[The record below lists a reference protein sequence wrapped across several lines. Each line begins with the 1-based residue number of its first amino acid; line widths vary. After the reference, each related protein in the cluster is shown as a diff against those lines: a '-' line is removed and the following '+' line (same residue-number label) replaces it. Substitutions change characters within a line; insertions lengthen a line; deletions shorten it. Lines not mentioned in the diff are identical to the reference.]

1 MRDDNP
7 LLALLLTF
15 APLSLASIGG
25 GLSILSDIQ
34 HQSVDVHH
42 WLTQAQFLD
51 DFGISRA
58 APGPNTLIVT
68 LIGWQ
73 VAGWLGAAVAS
84 VAIFLPS
91 SVLVYGL
98 ARIWR
103 RYRGAPWQKK
113 IERGLAPIAAGLI
126 LAGALNVLR
135 TAEGGWL
142 AWAVAAGAT
151 LLLFRYQKLNP
162 LLLLSLGGAIFA
174 AANLMA

>member
-1 MRDDNP
+1 MRDNP
-7 LLALLLTF
+7 LLALLVTF

-25 GLSILSDIQ
+25 GLSILSGIQ

-73 VAGWLGAAVAS
+73 VAGWAGAAVAS
-84 VAIFLPS
+84 IAIFLPS

-103 RYRGAPWQKK
+103 RYRGAPWQGK
-113 IERGLAPIAAGLI
+113 IERALAPIAAGLI

-142 AWAVAAGAT
+142 AWAVAVGAT
-151 LLLFRYQKLNP
+151 LLLTWRQTLSPF
-162 LLLLSLGGAIFA
+162 LLLGIGAAIFA
-174 AANLMA
+174 VAGLLI

>member
-1 MRDDNP
+1 MRDNP
-7 LLALLLTF
+7 LLALLVTF

-25 GLSILSDIQ
+25 GLSILSAIQ

-73 VAGWLGAAVAS
+73 VAGWPGALVAS
-84 VAIFLPS
+84 IAIFAPS
-91 SVLVYGL
+91 SVLVYGV
-98 ARIWR
+98 AQIWR
-103 RYRGAPWQKK
+103 RYRGAPWQIK

-142 AWAVAAGAT
+142 AWAVAGVST
-151 LLLFRYQKLNP
+151 VLVQYYQKLSP
-162 LLLLSLGGAIFA
+162 FVLLGMGAIVFA
-174 AANLMA
+174 AVNLLA

>member
-1 MRDDNP
+1 MRDNP
-7 LLALLLTF
+7 LLALLVTF

-73 VAGWLGAAVAS
+73 VAGWAGAAVAS
-84 VAIFLPS
+84 VAIFVPS

-98 ARIWR
+98 ARLWR
-103 RYRGAPWQKK
+103 RYRGAPWQAK
-113 IERGLAPIAAGLI
+113 IERGLAPIAALI

-142 AWAVAAGAT
+142 AWAVAGVSTLALLRHQKLSPF
-151 LLLFRYQKLNP
+151 LLLG
-162 LLLLSLGGAIFA
+162 LGALVFA
-174 AANLMA
+174 AANLLA

>member
-1 MRDDNP
+1 MRDSP
-7 LLALLLTF
+7 LLALLVTF

-58 APGPNTLIVT
+58 APGPSSLIVT
-68 LIGWQ
+68 LIGYQ
-73 VAGWLGAAVAS
+73 VAGWAGAIVAS
-84 VAIFLPS
+84 IAIFLPS

-103 RYRGAPWQKK
+103 RYRGAPWQAK

-142 AWAVAAGAT
+142 AWAVAAGST
-151 LLLFRYQKLNP
+151 LLLLRHRALSPFV
-162 LLLLSLGGAIFA
+162 LLGAGAAIFA
-174 AANLMA
+174 VANLV

>member
-1 MRDDNP
+1 MRDNP
-7 LLALLLTF
+7 FLALLVTF

-25 GLSILSDIQ
+25 GLSILTAIQ

-73 VAGWLGAAVAS
+73 VAGWLGALVAS
-84 VAIFLPS
+84 IAIFLPS
-91 SVLVYGL
+91 SVLVYAL
-98 ARIWR
+98 AQIWR
-103 RYRGAPWQKK
+103 RYRGAPWQTKL
-113 IERGLAPIAAGLI
+113 EHGLAPVAAGLI

-135 TAEGGWL
+135 TADGGWL
-142 AWAVAAGAT
+142 AWAVAAVSTALVLRYKKLSPFVLLGLGAVV
-151 LLLFRYQKLNP
+151 
-162 LLLLSLGGAIFA
+162 FA
-174 AANLMA
+174 AANFLA

>member
-1 MRDDNP
+1 MRDESP

-15 APLSLASIGG
+15 IPLSFASIGG
-25 GLSILSDIQ
+25 GLSILSEIQ

-73 VAGWLGAAVAS
+73 VAGWAGAAVAS
-84 VAIFLPS
+84 IAIFLPS
-91 SVLVYGL
+91 SLLVYGL
-98 ARIWR
+98 ARVWR
-103 RYRGAPWQKK
+103 RYRGAPWQRK
-113 IERGLAPIAAGLI
+113 IERGLAPVAAGLI
-126 LAGALNVLR
+126 LSGALNVLR

-142 AWAVAAGAT
+142 AWGVAAVSTT
-151 LLLFRYQKLNP
+151 LLLTFQRLSP
-162 LLLLSLGGAIFA
+162 FVLLGLGAAVFA
-174 AANLMA
+174 AANWLA

>member
-1 MRDDNP
+1 MRDNP
-7 LLALLLTF
+7 FVDLLVTF
-15 APLSLASIGG
+15 VPLSLASIGG

-162 LLLLSLGGAIFA
+162 LLLLSGGALIFA

>member
-1 MRDDNP
+1 MRDNP
-7 LLALLLTF
+7 LLALLVTF

-73 VAGWLGAAVAS
+73 VAGWAGAAVAS
-84 VAIFLPS
+84 VAIFVPS

-98 ARIWR
+98 ARLWR
-103 RYRGAPWQKK
+103 RYRGAPWQAK

-142 AWAVAAGAT
+142 AWAVAGAST
-151 LLLFRYQKLNP
+151 LALLRFQRLSP
-162 LLLLSLGGAIFA
+162 FALLGLGALVFA
-174 AANLMA
+174 AANLLA

>member
-1 MRDDNP
+1 MRDNP
-7 LLALLLTF
+7 LLALLVTF

-73 VAGWLGAAVAS
+73 VAGWAGAAVAS
-84 VAIFLPS
+84 IAIFVPS
-91 SVLVYGL
+91 SVLAYGL
-98 ARIWR
+98 ARVWR
-103 RYRGAPWQKK
+103 RYRGAPWQRK

-135 TAEGGWL
+135 NADGGWL
-142 AWAVAAGAT
+142 AWAVAGVST
-151 LLLFRYQKLNP
+151 ILLLTHQKLSP
-162 LLLLSLGGAIFA
+162 FLLLGMGALVFA
-174 AANLMA
+174 AVNLMA

>member
-1 MRDDNP
+1 MRDNP
-7 LLALLLTF
+7 LLALLVTF

-73 VAGWLGAAVAS
+73 VAGWAGAAVAS
-84 VAIFLPS
+84 IAIFLPS

-98 ARIWR
+98 ARLWR
-103 RYRGAPWQKK
+103 RYRGAPWQGK
-113 IERGLAPIAAGLI
+113 IERGLAPVAAGLI

-142 AWAVAAGAT
+142 AWLVAAGAAAILT
-151 LLLFRYQKLNP
+151 WRQRLSPFVLL
-162 LLLLSLGGAIFA
+162 GAGAAIFA
-174 AANLMA
+174 AANLLVG